1 MPFCGHCK
9 NLGKEYTSH
18 FPRKTL
24 SQNSQLTC
32 PELLKIV
39 CTSCPSRNHTFDRC
53 TKKTI
58 QTPVVQTPVK
68 KSSTS
73 KYNILLEEEK
83 CPICQC
89 IECYCDNNYLE
100 TKPIPRN
107 YGEELYAIVA
117 KDYPLCAGKMTGMF
131 LELDRAEIEEML
143 ETPTL
148 MKERIDEA
156 SDLLDAKYPWGHVD
170 AIFRPPCIHS
180 RSSACEPNL
189 EEVKKID
196 VREEYRARVYATN
209 PFWDARTIDKIV
221 EHFVMQA
228 LSPEEMY
235 KLFVNFEEFK
245 KQANLVVKKQPE
257 NYEDSYQYYCN
268 YEEFS
273 RSLTL
278 NNASAADEEDEDDGY
293 EEFSL
298 SDRYENEDE
307 YWSRIQEE
315 KRSQIREDEDEE
327 FQEWVIKS
335 LEILKEM

>member
-1 MPFCGHCK
+1 MPFCAHCK

-39 CTSCPSRNHTFDRC
+39 CTSCNTRNHTFDRC

-73 KYNILLEEEK
+73 KYNILLEEEQ

-100 TKPIPRN
+100 TKPIPRD

-117 KDYPLCAGKMTGMF
+117 KDYPMSAGKITGMF
-131 LELDRAEIEEML
+131 LELDQREI
-143 ETPTL
+143 
-148 MKERIDEA
+148 KEA
-156 SDLLDAKYPWGHVD
+156 SDLINAKYPWGHVD
-170 AIFRPPCIHS
+170 AIFRPPSVHS
-180 RSSACEPNL
+180 RSSARQTNL
-189 EEVKKID
+189 EEVEEMN

-209 PFWDARTIDKIV
+209 PFWDKSTIDSIV
-221 EHFVMQA
+221 EHFVMKA
-228 LSPEEMY
+228 LNPEEMY
-235 KLFVNFEEFK
+235 DLFVNFEEFK
-245 KQANLVVKKQPE
+245 KQANLAVKKQPE

-278 NNASAADEEDEDDGY
+278 NTASTANEEDEDDGY

-298 SDRYENEDE
+298 SDRF
-307 YWSRIQEE
+307 Q
-315 KRSQIREDEDEE
+315 DEE
-327 FQEWVIKS
+327 NN
-335 LEILKEM
+335 L

>member
-18 FPRKTL
+18 FPRKTH

-32 PELLKIV
+32 PELLKNV
-39 CTSCPSRNHTFDRC
+39 CTNCSRRNHTFDKC

-58 QTPVVQTPVK
+58 QTQVVDVK
-68 KSSTS
+68 KSNTSS
-73 KYNILLEEEK
+73 KYNILMENEEQ

-89 IECYCDNNYLE
+89 VTCYCDNDYLE
-100 TKPIPRN
+100 TKIIPRPRD
-107 YGEELYAIVA
+107 YGEELYPIVA
-117 KDYPLCAGKMTGMF
+117 KDYPLCAGKITGMF

-143 ETPTL
+143 EIPAL

-170 AIFRPPCIHS
+170 AIFRPPCVHS

-189 EEVKKID
+189 EEVEKMD

-209 PFWDARTIDKIV
+209 PFWDMITIDKIV
-221 EHFVMQA
+221 EHFMMQA

-235 KLFVNFEEFK
+235 ELFVNFEEFK
-245 KQANLVVKKQPE
+245 KQANLVVA
-257 NYEDSYQYYCN
+257 YVIV
-268 YEEFS
+268 
-273 RSLTL
+273 
-278 NNASAADEEDEDDGY
+278 DEDY

-298 SDRYENEDE
+298 SDRYEEED
-307 YWSRIQEE
+307 
-315 KRSQIREDEDEE
+315 
-327 FQEWVIKS
+327 
-335 LEILKEM
+335 L

>member
-18 FPRKTL
+18 FPHKTQ
-24 SQNSQLTC
+24 SKNSPLTC
-32 PELLKIV
+32 PELLKNV
-39 CTSCPSRNHTFDRC
+39 CTNCSSRNHTFDKC
-53 TKKTI
+53 NKKTI

-68 KSSTS
+68 KTNMS
-73 KYNILLEEEK
+73 KYNILNMDE

-100 TKPIPRN
+100 TKIIARPRN
-107 YGEELYAIVA
+107 YGEELYTIVA

-143 ETPTL
+143 ENPAL

-156 SDLLDAKYPWGHVD
+156 SDLLDAKHPWGHVD
-170 AIFRPPCIHS
+170 AIFRPPCVHS

-189 EEVKKID
+189 EEVKKMD

-209 PFWDARTIDKIV
+209 PFWDVTTIDNIV
-221 EHFVMQA
+221 EHFMLQA
-228 LSPEEMY
+228 LSPEEIY

-245 KQANLVVKKQPE
+245 KQANM
-257 NYEDSYQYYCN
+257 
-268 YEEFS
+268 
-273 RSLTL
+273 
-278 NNASAADEEDEDDGY
+278 AAAFADDCY

-298 SDRYENEDE
+298 SDR
-307 YWSRIQEE
+307 I
-315 KRSQIREDEDEE
+315 KDEDDD
-327 FQEWVIKS
+327 W
-335 LEILKEM
+335 